1 MEQRHG
7 YLLEASALE
16 ASALEASALEASA
29 LEASALEASALEA
42 SAGSEP
48 DHTSALPATEPTAP
62 EPSS

>member
-7 YLLEASALE
+7 YL
-16 ASALEASALEASA
+16 